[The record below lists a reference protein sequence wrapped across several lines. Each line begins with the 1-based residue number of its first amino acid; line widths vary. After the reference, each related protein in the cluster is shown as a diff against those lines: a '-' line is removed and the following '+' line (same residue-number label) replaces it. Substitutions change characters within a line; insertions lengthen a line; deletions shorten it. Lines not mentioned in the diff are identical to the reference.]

1 MNGADPSPGKPGHT
15 MRTLRNMAEPF
26 RLGRG
31 LRFFVT
37 QTRILLIGTADAIHW
52 PLPPALA
59 FLYPLLRVPFWLRR
73 QMGRLRRERP
83 IAAPQRR

>member
-1 MNGADPSPGKPGHT
+1 
-15 MRTLRNMAEPF
+15 MRTLRNMVEPF

-31 LRFFVT
+31 PRFFVT

-59 FLYPLLRVPFWLRR
+59 FLYPLLRVPLWLWRQAVRFRSAQPIETPHRR
-73 QMGRLRRERP
+73 
-83 IAAPQRR
+83 